1 MTSYTKLPL
10 YLSFAA
16 YIMTWYTLQSISW
29 HSISWHQVLYKY
41 TTSYMIYLM
50 IWYIMIS
57 YYICILHRIRYNKW
71 YGISWNHVLY
81 MCNPAL
87 EESGIN
93 VQDDRDWNFF
103 WAHTCLGNLVRNR
116 AIRMPSEDAI
126 SICVL
131 VLLECKVLAAL
142 KTFVRH

>member
-1 MTSYTKLPL
+1 
-10 YLSFAA
+10 
-16 YIMTWYTLQSISW
+16 
-29 HSISWHQVLYKY
+29 
-41 TTSYMIYLM
+41 
-50 IWYIMIS
+50 
-57 YYICILHRIRYNKW
+57 
-71 YGISWNHVLY
+71 